1 MFEYKKKSQIV
12 ILLIL
17 IIIFGINTNFFR
29 NFLEVISQ
37 KFDDRITKKYGF
49 CSQESIGYLVYLKK
63 KYGIKDNP
71 KIINYVHAPNVNWA
85 IINTKNINKSSN
97 KFILLN
103 YPGSESKINLKKI
116 NNSLFELA
124 NAYFFSN
131 DKFNK
136 IESIEILNTSDNF
149 KKINWELEILTIDKY
164 KNKKIIKKFNIEN
177 ILHENLEIKLNILNE
192 NLNLNEK
199 KLYFKI
205 KNKNTTNI
213 ENLKIYLIF
222 KNKYILKD
230 FQIIDKV
237 DNCYYVK

>member
-12 ILLIL
+12 VLLIL

-29 NFLEVISQ
+29 NFVEVILF

-85 IINTKNINKSSN
+85 IVNTKNINKSSK

-116 NNSLFELA
+116 NNNLFELT
-124 NAYFFSN
+124 NAYFFST

-149 KKINWELEILTIDKY
+149 
-164 KNKKIIKKFNIEN
+164 FN
-177 ILHENLEIKLNILNE
+177 
-192 NLNLNEK
+192 
-199 KLYFKI
+199 
-205 KNKNTTNI
+205 
-213 ENLKIYLIF
+213 
-222 KNKYILKD
+222 
-230 FQIIDKV
+230 
-237 DNCYYVK
+237 